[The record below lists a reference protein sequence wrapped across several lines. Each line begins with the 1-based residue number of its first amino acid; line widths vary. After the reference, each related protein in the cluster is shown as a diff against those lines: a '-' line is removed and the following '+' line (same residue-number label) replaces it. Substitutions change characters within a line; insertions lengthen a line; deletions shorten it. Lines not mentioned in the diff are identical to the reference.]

1 MRRDHMSKDRIEK
14 SVILRAPRSQVW
26 RALSDAEEFGEWF
39 GVKLNGSFK
48 PGTRIQGKITLK
60 GYENLPFEI
69 TVDRVEP
76 ERLLSWRWHP
86 YAIDPEKDDSSEP
99 TTLVVYELEDA
110 SGGTRLKVVDSGFD
124 ALPESRRE
132 EAYQANDKG
141 WDMQM
146 ESIEQHLAKAA

>member
-1 MRRDHMSKDRIEK
+1 MSKDRIEK
-14 SVILRAPRSQVW
+14 SVTLRAPRSHVW
-26 RALSDAEEFGEWF
+26 RALSDADEFGEWF

-60 GYENLPFEI
+60 GYENLPLEMS
-69 TVDRVEP
+69 VDRIEP

-86 YAIDPEKDDSSEP
+86 YAIDLKKDYSSEP
-99 TTLVVYELEDA
+99 TTLVVFELEEV
-110 SGGTRLKVVDSGFD
+110 SGGTRLKVVESGFD

-141 WDMQM
+141 WAMQM